1 MHHSMKM
8 LLAAFAALPFVTSRA
23 TAGTID
29 GKPIVET
36 TNLSNGHVLDWVMQ
50 DEVAPPSDKPDLLK
64 GLFTPLN
71 GPKGA
76 VPYLRQSTPSNG
88 VEKKS
93 PSQGTAKRATI
104 PDGHKYALTGQSVAN
119 LGGGATFSLYDPYLE
134 STSDMSLIQTAI
146 SSNFVQNSYFG
157 KIQQT
162 VEAGWQKYPLLNP
175 PTAHFFCFYTA
186 TGYHSVGDYQGG
198 YNREVAGWTQV
209 DTDIYPG
216 HEFRPFS
223 VDGGAQN
230 DINLE
235 YHLTDGKWWLS
246 VGGRDIGYY
255 PASLFTQNVTSST
268 SLATGADKITFYG
281 EMYSDKSQT
290 TSDMGSGEFPSA
302 GKNKAAYIRNM
313 VYTSAN
319 DGTTYNYEANLQ
331 DIITDPY
338 SYNLEAH
345 YNAGAPWNSYMLVGG
360 PGYGGNI
367 GS

>member
-1 MHHSMKM
+1 MSI
-8 LLAAFAALPFVTSRA
+8 LLAAFAAFPYATSRA
-23 TAGTID
+23 TPGTIH

-36 TNLSNGHVLDWVMQ
+36 TTLSNGHVIDWVMQ
-50 DEVAPPSDKPDLLK
+50 DEVAPSSDKPDLLQ

-88 VEKKS
+88 AEKKL
-93 PSQGTAKRATI
+93 PAQETAKRAAI

-134 STSDMSLIQTAI
+134 SASDMSLIQTAI
-146 SSNFVQNSYFG
+146 SSNSVQNSYFG
-157 KIQQT
+157 SITQT
-162 VEAGWQKYPLLNP
+162 IEAGWQKYPLLSP

-186 TGYHSVGDYQGG
+186 SGYQSVGDHNGG
-198 YNREVAGWTQV
+198 YNGEVAGWQQV
-209 DTDIYPG
+209 DRDIYPG

-230 DINLE
+230 DINLA

-255 PASLFTQNVTSST
+255 PASLFAQNVTSST
-268 SLATGADKITFYG
+268 SLAGGADKITFYG
-281 EMYSDKSQT
+281 EIYSAKPQT

-302 GKNKAAYIRNM
+302 GTNRAAYIRNM
-313 VYTSAN
+313 VYVGAD
-319 DGTTYNYEANLQ
+319 DGVTYNYAANLQ
-331 DIITDPY
+331 DIVTDPD
-338 SYNLEAH
+338 SYKVEAH
-345 YNAGAPWNSYMLVGG
+345 YNAGAPWDSYLLVGG
-360 PGYGGNI
+360 PGYGGKV